1 MSTTLIES
9 ATGVAFG
16 QIETQLARQAAGGK
30 EGAPA
35 RALIATVV
43 AVGPP
48 DRLQDV
54 IEPLQTLGRTGAIRG
69 ILIPQGPSDATGA
82 EVGCNVVVLN
92 GLPDHF
98 IDNAVAAL
106 RLSSLPSVVWWRGG
120 PIEVLGSLI
129 KLADRVIL
137 DADPPEPAWECAH
150 ENLERA
156 AFSDVR
162 WTRLT
167 RWRALMAQFFDLP
180 EVQNAMTSF
189 THLCIEASDHAAAS
203 LFAAWMQSELQWDD
217 RVKIEI
223 QDSDRAEPI
232 TRVSLT
238 GAIDLH
244 LRLAK
249 SRKCVESAASAGQSA
264 TSRVV
269 SLGDESVTAL
279 LVQDLRIRSRDHAFE
294 RALTKVVEQ

>member
-1 MSTTLIES
+1 
-9 ATGVAFG
+9 VAFG
-16 QIETQLARQAAGGK
+16 QIESQLAHQAGGGRD
-30 EGAPA
+30 GAPA
-35 RALIATVV
+35 RSLIATVV

-48 DRLQDV
+48 DRLRDV
-54 IEPLQTLGRTGAIRG
+54 VEPLQILGRTGAIRG

-82 EVGCNVVVLN
+82 EVGWNVVVLN

-106 RLSSLPSVVWWRGG
+106 RLSSLPTVIWWRGG
-120 PIEVLGSLI
+120 PVDVLANLVT
-129 KLADRVIL
+129 LADRVIL
-137 DADPPEPAWECAH
+137 DADPPEAAWKCAN
-150 ENLERA
+150 ENCA
-156 AFSDVR
+156 GTPFSDVR

-180 EVQNAMTSF
+180 EVQEAASSF
-189 THLCIEASDHAAAS
+189 THLCIEASDRSAAS

-217 RVKIEI
+217 RVTIEI
-223 QDSDRAEPI
+223 QDSDRNEPI
-232 TRVSLT
+232 TGVTLT
-238 GAIDLH
+238 GGIELN

-249 SRKCVESAASAGQSA
+249 SRTCVESAATAGPSA

-294 RALTKVVEQ
+294 RALTKVVER

>member
-137 DADPPEPAWECAH
+137 DADPPEPAWKCAH

-180 EVQNAMTSF
+180 EVQAAMGSF
-189 THLCIEASDHAAAS
+189 TQLCIEASDHAAAS

-223 QDSDRAEPI
+223 QDSDRSEPI

-238 GAIDLH
+238 GGIDLH

-249 SRKCVESAASAGQSA
+249 SRKCVESAATAGQSA